1 MENSLGTTA
10 LASHAPRLVELADIE
25 TELARF
31 WYGPEASEVG
41 SLVTRACMANL
52 IILCRTLDEERE
64 LTQEIPTIVAQHPSR
79 VLLLVADASSPSEGL
94 EALVGAHYR
103 LIDAGQQIYSEQIT
117 VRAGSTGI
125 RRLPSIVRSLL
136 LGDLATALWWA
147 TPEAPP
153 VLGTLC
159 DELVELA
166 DQVIYDSVAWTDPLR
181 QLLVTANWV
190 GREQARRTV
199 ADLAWRRPD
208 LWRRLIAQSLD
219 PAYAPGALEG
229 ITDIQVEHGPHALTQ
244 AWLLVG
250 WLALRLGWQ
259 PRGGQVAPGPEV
271 YWQFAWP
278 HGTPRVRIRRL
289 TSGEAEIKTLRV
301 VTRVAGHPV
310 TFHYSA
316 ESASRVSVFAEGFGD
331 RMLSLTGPV
340 LSRAEMVARQLPY
353 LARYRLFEESVALAR
368 TMVEAVR

>member
-1 MENSLGTTA
+1 MENPLGTTA
-10 LASHAPRLVELADIE
+10 LASHAPRPVELADIDR
-25 TELARF
+25 ELTRL
-31 WYGPEASEVG
+31 WYDPAAPEAS
-41 SLVTRACMANL
+41 SPVTRACMANL
-52 IILCRTLDEERE
+52 IIFCRNPDEERE
-64 LTQEIPTIVAQHPSR
+64 ITQEMPTIVAQHPSR
-79 VLLLVADASSPSEGL
+79 VLLLMADASSQREGL

-103 LIDAGQQIYSEQIT
+103 LIDEGQQIYSEQIT
-117 VRAGSTGI
+117 VRAGSAGI

-153 VLGTLC
+153 LSGTLC

-166 DQVIYDSVAWTDPLR
+166 DQVIYDSVAWIDPVR
-181 QLLVTANWV
+181 QLIVTANWV
-190 GREQARRTV
+190 GRGHAKIT
-199 ADLAWRRPD
+199 ADLAWRRPE

-229 ITDIQVEHGPHALTQ
+229 ITDIHIEHGPHALTQ

-259 PRGGQVAPGPEV
+259 PRGGRVASGSEV
-271 YWQFAWP
+271 HWQFVWP

-289 TSGEAEIKTLRV
+289 SSGEAEIKTLRV
-301 VTRVAGHPV
+301 VTRVAGNPV
-310 TFHYSA
+310 TFHYGA

-368 TMVEAVR
+368 TMAEAVL